1 LEDLFE
7 KQVVKISQAPVLE
20 VFIDGASSGNPGPA
34 AVGAVIYKDKKTLCN
49 ISKFI
54 GKATNNVA
62 EYTALICALEYLL
75 NIKAKR
81 IIINTDSQ
89 LLANQ
94 LKKKYK
100 VKNQALKELH
110 LKALGLFSYFD
121 EVKINNIAREL
132 NREAD
137 RLAVKA
143 IKEQAKVAA
152 RHISMAGGKS
162 ELQRET

>member
-1 LEDLFE
+1 MEDLFE
-7 KQVVKISQAPVLE
+7 KHAVKNPATPALE

-34 AVGAVIYKDKKTLCN
+34 AVGVVIYKDKKTVCN

-62 EYTALICALEYLL
+62 EYTALIYALEYLL

-94 LKKKYK
+94 LKKQYK

-110 LKALGLFSYFD
+110 FKALGLFSYFD
-121 EVKINNIAREL
+121 EVRINNIAREL

-137 RLAVKA
+137 KLAVRA
-143 IKEQAKVAA
+143 IKEQAKMAA
-152 RHISMAGGKS
+152 CHSNMAGGKS
-162 ELQRET
+162 ELQREP